1 MSGDRSKDVSNNV
14 RMLGKL
20 LVVAV
25 MMFGF
30 GYALI
35 PVYKHLCEVLGLNLI
50 DGKPGNVDPV
60 KNTQVDK
67 SRSITVE
74 LTSNVQGNV
83 RFRPTT
89 NSVTVHPGELTT
101 VVYEV
106 VNSVPRTVKAQAI
119 PSYTPMEVTPH
130 FKKVECFCFKEQ
142 VLKPNEAKQMPVV
155 FYIDPAVPKSVNT
168 ITLSYTFIEAAGLD
182 NKTAAN

>member
-1 MSGDRSKDVSNNV
+1 MSQENSGSNKKL
-14 RMLGKL
+14 LGKL
-20 LVVAV
+20 LVIAV

-50 DGKPGNVDPV
+50 DGKPQEVARNS
-60 KNTQVDK
+60 QVDM
-67 SRSITVE
+67 SREITVE
-74 LTSNVQGNV
+74 LVSNVQGTL
-83 RFRPTT
+83 RFRATQ
-89 NSVTVHPGELTT
+89 NSVTVHPGEMTT

-106 VNSVPRTVKAQAI
+106 VNSVDRTVKAQAV

-142 VLKPNEAKQMPVV
+142 TLKPREARQMPVV
-155 FYIDPAVPKSVNT
+155 FFIDPAVPKSVKT
-168 ITLSYTFIEAAGLD
+168 VTLSYTFIEAGGLG
-182 NKTAAN
+182 NQTAAN